1 MNIEAIGEN
10 LNRIMKARGVNQT
23 ELANLSETTVSTVST
38 HCRTGVRGIDYLARY
53 ADALGCTI
61 SDLTEGVTNI
71 EDFTLEQ
78 DVTGRYPYNL
88 AYAVFL
94 PSWERKS
101 EEQIK
106 EAKQKVY
113 SVYIPGLLE
122 AVNDLTDREQKVL
135 ELRYKHYLTL
145 EQCGY
150 RFNVTRERIRQVE
163 AKALRK
169 LRSPYR
175 SKHWILDTMDK
186 AREAQEKLSRLEL
199 ENIRLKNY
207 IESHLTDSK
216 IPCDNERKEDSVSDI
231 SIDNL
236 ELSVRSFNCLKRAGI
251 DTLGDL
257 SEYTL
262 EKLLKVRNL
271 GRKSMEEVITKAKEY
286 GIEIKSEE
294 ENVTEG

>member
-1 MNIEAIGEN
+1 MMNIEAIGEN
-10 LNRIMKARGVNQT
+10 LNRMMKARGMSIT
-23 ELANLSETTVSTVST
+23 ELASRAFTCQSTVQG
-38 HCRTGVRGIDYLARY
+38 HVKYGVKSIDYLVRY

-101 EEQIK
+101 EEQIY

-113 SVYIPGLLE
+113 RVYIPALIE
-122 AVNDLTDREQKVL
+122 AMNDLTDREQKVL

-150 RFNVTRERIRQVE
+150 HFNVTRERIRQVE

-186 AREAQEKLSRLEL
+186 AREAQEKLSQLEL

-207 IESHLTDSK
+207 IESHLTNSK
-216 IPCDNERKEDSVSDI
+216 IPWDNERKEDSVSDI

-286 GIEIKSEE
+286 GIEIKSEN
-294 ENVTEG
+294 ENIT

>member
-1 MNIEAIGEN
+1 MMNIEAIGEN
-10 LNRIMKARGVNQT
+10 LNRMMKARGMSIT
-23 ELANLSETTVSTVST
+23 ELASRAFTCQSTVQG
-38 HCRTGVRGIDYLARY
+38 HVKYGVKSIDYLARY

-61 SDLTEGVTNI
+61 SDLTEGATNI

-106 EAKQKVY
+106 EAKYKVY

-169 LRSPYR
+169 LRNPYR

-186 AREAQEKLSRLEL
+186 AREVQEKLSRLEL

-207 IESHLTDSK
+207 IESHLTNSK
-216 IPCDNERKEDSVSDI
+216 IPWDNERKEDSVSDI
-231 SIDNL
+231 SIDDL
-236 ELSVRSFNCLKRAGI
+236 ELSVRSFNCLRRAGI
-251 DTLGDL
+251 NTIGDL
-257 SEYTL
+257 DGFTVERFM
-262 EKLLKVRNL
+262 KIRNL
-271 GRKSMEEVITKAKEY
+271 GRKSMEEVIARLKEY
-286 GIEIKSEE
+286 GIEIKSEN
-294 ENVTEG
+294 ENIT

>member
-10 LNRIMKARGVNQT
+10 LRSMMKARGMSIT
-23 ELANLSETTVSTVST
+23 ELASKSFTCQSTVSG
-38 HCRTGVRGIDYLARY
+38 HMQNGVKSIEYLARY

-71 EDFTLEQ
+71 ENFTLEQ

-94 PSWERKS
+94 PLWERKS
-101 EEQIK
+101 EEQIN

-113 SVYIPGLLE
+113 NVYIPGLIE
-122 AVNDLTDREQKVL
+122 AMNDLTDREQKVL

-150 RFNVTRERIRQVE
+150 HFNVTRERIRQVE

-186 AREAQEKLSRLEL
+186 ARETQEKLSRLEL

-207 IESHLTDSK
+207 IESHLTDA
-216 IPCDNERKEDSVSDI
+216 IFPCDNEQKEDSVSDI

-236 ELSVRSFNCLKRAGI
+236 ELSVRSFNCLRRAGI
-251 DTLGDL
+251 NTLGDL
-257 SEYTL
+257 DGFTV
-262 EKLLKVRNL
+262 EKLMEIRNL
-271 GRKSMEEVITKAKEY
+271 GRKSVEEVITRLKEY
-286 GIEIKSEE
+286 GIEIKSEN
-294 ENVTEG
+294 ENIT

>member
-10 LNRIMKARGVNQT
+10 LNRMMKARGMSIT
-23 ELANLSETTVSTVST
+23 ELASKSFTCQSTVQG
-38 HCRTGVRGIDYLARY
+38 HVKYGVKSIEYLARY

-71 EDFTLEQ
+71 EDFTLEE

-113 SVYIPGLLE
+113 SVYIPGLIE
-122 AVNDLTDREQKVL
+122 AMSDLTDREQKVL
-135 ELRYKHYLTL
+135 KLRYKHYLTL

-150 RFNVTRERIRQVE
+150 HFNVTRERIRQVE

-169 LRSPYR
+169 LRNPHV
-175 SKHWILDTMDK
+175 SKHWVLDTMDK

-199 ENIRLKNY
+199 ENIRLKNF
-207 IESHLTDSK
+207 IESHLTDVK

-231 SIDNL
+231 SIDDL
-236 ELSVRSFNCLKRAGI
+236 ELSVRSFNCLRRAGI
-251 DTLGDL
+251 NTIGDL
-257 SEYTL
+257 DGFTVERFM
-262 EKLLKVRNL
+262 KIRNL
-271 GRKSMEEVITKAKEY
+271 GRKSMGEVITRLKEY
-286 GIEIKSEE
+286 GIEIKSENE
-294 ENVTEG
+294 SIT

>member
-10 LNRIMKARGVNQT
+10 LDRIMKARGVNQT
-23 ELANLSETTVSTVST
+23 ELAKLTGITISTVST

-53 ADALGCTI
+53 AEALGCTI
-61 SDLTEGVTNI
+61 ADLAEGVTNI
-71 EDFTLEQ
+71 EDFTLEE

-94 PSWERKS
+94 PPWDRKS
-101 EEQIK
+101 EEQISK
-106 EAKQKVY
+106 AKQKVY
-113 SVYIPGLLE
+113 SVYIPGLIE
-122 AVNDLTDREQKVL
+122 AMNDLTDREQKVL

-169 LRSPYR
+169 LRIPYI
-175 SKHWILDTMDK
+175 SKRWCLDTMDK
-186 AREAQEKLSRLEL
+186 AREAQEKLSQLEL
-199 ENIRLKNY
+199 ENIRLKSY

-216 IPCDNERKEDSVSDI
+216 IPCDNKRKEDSVSDI
-231 SIDNL
+231 SIDDL

-251 DTLGDL
+251 NTIGDL
-257 SEYTL
+257 DGFTVERFM
-262 EKLLKVRNL
+262 KIRNL
-271 GRKSMEEVITKAKEY
+271 WRKSMEEVIARLKEY
-286 GIEIKSEE
+286 GIEIKSEN
-294 ENVTEG
+294 ENIT

>member
-1 MNIEAIGEN
+1 MMNIEAIGEN
-10 LNRIMKARGVNQT
+10 LNRMMKARGMSIT
-23 ELANLSETTVSTVST
+23 ELASRAFTCQSTVQG
-38 HCRTGVRGIDYLARY
+38 HVKYGVKSIDYLVRY

-101 EEQIK
+101 EEQIY

-113 SVYIPGLLE
+113 RVYIPALIE
-122 AVNDLTDREQKVL
+122 AMNDLTDREQKVL

-150 RFNVTRERIRQVE
+150 HFNVTRERIRQVE

-175 SKHWILDTMDK
+175 SKHWILDTMGK
-186 AREAQEKLSRLEL
+186 AREAQEKLSQLEL

-207 IESHLTDSK
+207 IESHLTNSK
-216 IPCDNERKEDSVSDI
+216 IPWDNERKEDSVSDI

-286 GIEIKSEE
+286 GIEIKSEN
-294 ENVTEG
+294 ENIT